1 LILKSVVRILNEK
14 SNGLNR
20 NIMIY
25 HITSSTV
32 RLAGGTAVAKKAFGA
47 MVPTKPIENK
57 VQLIIDAGLESLNLS
72 EDEAR

>member
-1 LILKSVVRILNEK
+1 
-14 SNGLNR
+14 
-20 NIMIY
+20 
-25 HITSSTV
+25 
-32 RLAGGTAVAKKAFGA
+32 

>member
-1 LILKSVVRILNEK
+1 
-14 SNGLNR
+14 
-20 NIMIY
+20 MIY